1 MAEAGGLVEDVKA
14 KLGARV
20 LDTLESQGDAIIF
33 LDRTE
38 LRASFRTL
46 RDDGRLRFNF
56 LSDLTAVDYWKKKEP
71 RFEVVYHLYSLDR
84 GHRLRLRVPVPES
97 DPAVESLTP
106 LWKGANFLEREVWDL
121 FGIRFTGHPDLRRI
135 LLYEEFQ
142 GHPLRKDYPVNLWQ
156 PRVPERTVEGTFV
169 DERSRNK
176 QIRLKHSLGS
186 PDSYKPTQGKN
197 ES

>member
-1 MAEAGGLVEDVKA
+1 MAEAGLLLDDVKTT
-14 KLGARV
+14 LGTKV
-20 LDTLESQGDAIIF
+20 LDAFQAQGDAIVF
-33 LDRTE
+33 LDRTD

-46 RDDGRLRFNF
+46 RDDGRLRFDF

-84 GHRLRLRVPVPES
+84 GHRLRLRVPVPEN
-97 DPAVESLTP
+97 DPTVESLTP

-121 FGIRFTGHPDLRRI
+121 FGIRFIDHPDLRRI

-156 PRVPERTVEGTFV
+156 PRVPERPVEGTFV

-176 QIRLKHSLGS
+176 QVRLKHSLGS
-186 PDSYKPTQGKN
+186 HDPYKPSHGN